1 MSVYLEWYVDWY
13 AANPPATAGKAR
25 GELKRFIANFG
36 HASTLVATVAV
47 GCGYVSKSGKTRKEN
62 RR

>member
-1 MSVYLEWYVDWY
+1 MSVYLEWYV
-13 AANPPATAGKAR
+13 AEHPATAGKAR
-25 GELKRFIANFG
+25 RELKRFIANFG
-36 HASTLVATVAV
+36 HASTLVAPVAV